1 MCVCARV
8 PQVRWFAV
16 VRVMIWWCG
25 CDVGYCC
32 RRYEP
37 RPEDLTEAQRV
48 TVAMGVPLKVT
59 KSFSSLTA
67 LLPEPTAAAA
77 AAAGKKKTKKKTKS
91 KKKNNNKQ
99 KQEL

>member
-1 MCVCARV
+1 
-8 PQVRWFAV
+8 
-16 VRVMIWWCG
+16 VRVRACASG
-25 CDVGYCC
+25 EVVCCCAGDDLVVCDVGYCC